1 MNALTQWVPT
11 HQHSMSSLLDAVSK
25 PKDMVQYCLE
35 QGYRAVSVT
44 DHGVISN
51 HVQIFKECK
60 KAGLKPLLGI
70 EAYICDQAA
79 TIKSAENRH
88 NSHLVLLSKNLQGWK
103 NMVEFVS
110 ETNKPEH
117 FYYKPRACFGML
129 KQFLGDGNT
138 IAISGHPGS
147 SLGEIIW
154 TDSKV
159 YRTKSVEEAK
169 QYLYPDWKERA
180 IASIEKHIE
189 VFGVNNF
196 FVEIQL
202 IDEQHLPMCRL
213 AAECFREIVK
223 GSNGRYRPVA
233 TADSHYV
240 RKSDA
245 IYQRILL
252 CSSLGRTLPKVMKA
266 IRMGED
272 VPLGTFF
279 VSDNYHIPTFKE
291 MQALHTEEE
300 LNNSVLIADMCE
312 DYDILSKPKLPHF
325 QCPEGYNQESYL
337 RKLCE
342 DGWNSKIA
350 NTGKD
355 EKLYRDRL
363 EFELSVIEESG
374 FSGYFLIEWDII
386 NFCHSK
392 GWKTGI
398 ARGSVGGSLVAY
410 LSKIT
415 GMDPIPYDL
424 LFERFMNPGRTKKGK
439 IPDIDLDVP
448 SQHRDEVIAYI
459 IQKYG
464 TTNVSQMATFG
475 SLMGRSA
482 LKEVL
487 RIEEAASFAEMNEI
501 TEWIPDQAQI
511 ADELEQTGEES
522 IIRWALTN
530 RGDKLSQWCVL
541 NEDGTLE
548 GPLAEY
554 FAKAIAIEG
563 THKSQGKHAAGVII
577 SSEPL
582 TQCCPMVRDKDG
594 EPVAGMEMGDLES
607 IGLVKFDILGLNLI
621 DKLMAIEPFLPEG
634 KNMEDLEDKE
644 TWQTL
649 ASGDVKGIFQLELQ
663 KRWTKKLKPENI
675 HHLAAL
681 VSIIRPGV
689 TESMEDGKSMTQH
702 YIDRK
707 NKDAEV
713 PSIHKVV
720 DECLRKTYNVI
731 VYQENAML
739 LAKEVAAFNLEQAD
753 DLRNAIGKKLT
764 EAMAK
769 VKIEFMDGAKRAGLV
784 DEETCVKIFDW
795 IEKSQRYAFNAS
807 HAYGYGHN
815 SYYTAYCK
823 THAPLKF
830 YEVCLNHSDSKKD
843 KQIEIKELVQDAR
856 LHSIDVTAPLLTNF
870 YQDFTMHYDNSIS
883 YGIGHIKDVGTTEA
897 KKLFTLKKSLK
908 DDFSSL
914 SWIEILLK
922 FRKIN
927 SKAMKALI
935 SSGAL
940 NGPNNKTPRNQMI
953 YEYDSFKNL
962 TDKEIEFIEKTYD
975 SSKNLLF
982 HMEMLVQN
990 HKIGAARLK
999 TVLGVYES
1007 LKNPMY
1013 DLFDS
1018 PGWIAQTEKFYLGTC
1033 LTPVHIESGD
1043 LSIVDTSCREIVSG
1057 HVRGQVTI
1065 GITVTEM
1072 HEHTVKRGK
1081 TAGQPMGFITG
1092 DDGTSELN
1100 SIIAF
1105 PQQFKEFRYLL
1116 LPGNSVVI
1124 QGKVQTKDG
1133 EVSLIVDNVLQV

>member
-1 MNALTQWVPT
+1 
-11 HQHSMSSLLDAVSK
+11 MSSLLDAISK
-25 PKDMVQYCLE
+25 PKEMVKYCKE

-70 EAYICDQAA
+70 EAYICDMPA
-79 TIKSAENRH
+79 TVKSSENRH
-88 NSHLVLLSKNLQGWK
+88 NSHLVLLSKNLKGWK
-103 NMVEFVS
+103 NMIKFVS
-110 ETNKPEH
+110 ETNKPAH

-129 KQFLGDGNT
+129 KEFLGDGNT

-147 SLGEIIW
+147 SLGEVLW

-159 YRTKSVEEAK
+159 YRCKSVEEAR
-169 QYLYPDWKERA
+169 QYLKPDWKQVA
-180 IASIEKHIE
+180 IDSIEKHIE
-189 VFGVNNF
+189 VFGVENF

-202 IDEQHLPMCRL
+202 IDEKHLPMCRL
-213 AAECFREIVK
+213 AAECLREIVK
-223 GSNGRYRPVA
+223 ESEGRYRPVA
-233 TADSHYV
+233 TADSHYI

-266 IRMGED
+266 IRSGED

-279 VSDNYHIPTFKE
+279 VSDNYHIPTFDE

-312 DYDILSKPKLPHF
+312 DYNILSKPKLPHF
-325 QCPEGYNQESYL
+325 ICPNGHTQISYL
-337 RKLCE
+337 KELCQNGWTKKLENKGVIKE
-342 DGWNSKIA
+342 DDKREI
-350 NTGKD
+350 
-355 EKLYRDRL
+355 YRARL
-363 EFELSVIEESG
+363 EQELDLIEETDLA
-374 FSGYFLIEWDII
+374 GYFLIVWDII
-386 NFCHSK
+386 NYCHSK
-392 GWKTGI
+392 GWMTGVG
-398 ARGSVGGSLVAY
+398 RGSVGGSLIAF
-410 LSKIT
+410 LTGIT
-415 GMDPIPYDL
+415 GIDPIPYDL

-439 IPDIDLDVP
+439 FPDIDMDIP
-448 SQHRDEVIAYI
+448 SEHRDEIIAYI
-459 IQKYG
+459 IEKYG
-464 TTNVSQMATFG
+464 VEYVSQMATFG

-530 RGDKLSQWCVL
+530 RADKLAQWCVL

-554 FAKAIAIEG
+554 FAKAIVIEG

-577 SSEPL
+577 SSEPM
-582 TQCCPMVRDKDG
+582 TECCPMVRDKDG
-594 EPVAGMEMGDLES
+594 EPVAGLEMGDLES
-607 IGLVKFDILGLNLI
+607 IGLIKFDVLGLSLLT
-621 DKLMAIEPFLPEG
+621 KLMAIKPFLPDG
-634 KNMEDLEDKE
+634 KDMDDLEDRE

-649 ASGDVKGIFQLELQ
+649 SDGDVKGIFQLELQ

-689 TESMEDGKSMTQH
+689 TESMENGKSMTQH

-707 NKDAEV
+707 NLIADV
-713 PSIHKVV
+713 PSIHPIV
-720 DECLRKTYNVI
+720 DECLKKTYNVI

-764 EAMAK
+764 DVMAQ
-769 VKIEFMDGAKRAGLV
+769 VKIEFMDGAKKAGLV
-784 DEETCVKIFDW
+784 DEETCIKIFDW

-807 HAYGYGHN
+807 HAYAYGQN
-815 SYYTAYCK
+815 AYYTAYCK
-823 THAPLKF
+823 THAPLRF
-830 YEVCLNHSDSKKD
+830 YEVCLNLSDSKKD

-856 LHSIDVTAPLLTNF
+856 LHHIDVSAPALDNF
-870 YQDFTMHYDNSIS
+870 YQDFTMHEHNVIS
-883 YGIGHIKDVGTTEA
+883 FGISHIKDVGTTES
-897 KKLFTLKKSLK
+897 KKLFALKKTLK

-940 NGPNNKTPRNQMI
+940 NGPVNKTSRNQMI

-975 SSKNLLF
+975 PSMNFLF
-982 HMEMLVQN
+982 HMDMLVKN

-999 TVLGVYES
+999 TVLGVLES

-1013 DLFDS
+1013 NLIDS
-1018 PGWIAQTEKFYLGTC
+1018 PGWIAQTEKFYMGIC

-1043 LSIVDTSCREIVSG
+1043 TSMVDTSCREILSG
-1057 HVRGQVTI
+1057 DARGQVTI
-1065 GITVTEM
+1065 GITVTELY
-1072 HEHTVKRGK
+1072 EHAVKRGK
-1081 TAGQPMGFITG
+1081 TAGQLMGFVTG

-1105 PQQFKEFRYLL
+1105 PEQFKKFRHLL
-1116 LPGNSVVI
+1116 LVGNSIIVE
-1124 QGKVQTKDG
+1124 GKVQTKDG
-1133 EVSLIVDNVLQV
+1133 EVSLLIDNVTQV